1 MIPTT
6 AEAERIKTRLDQW
19 LWFARFAKS
28 RSLAARLCAAGA
40 VAVNGSSVKKANH
53 LIRVGDI
60 VLVPQG
66 GWQHTVRVA
75 SLGIR
80 RGPALE
86 ARLLYE
92 EAALSVRL
100 MDLAPVWMPLL
111 GSDDPE
117 DRSLHASAPES

>member
-1 MIPTT
+1 M
-6 AEAERIKTRLDQW
+6 AADSERTKARLDQW

-40 VAVNGSSVKKANH
+40 VAVNGFPVKKPNH
-53 LIRVGDI
+53 LIRIGDI

-75 SLGIR
+75 ALGLR
-80 RGPALE
+80 RGPAAE
-86 ARLLYE
+86 ACLLYE

-100 MDLAPVWMPLL
+100 ADLVPAWMPLL
-111 GSDDPE
+111 GADELDD
-117 DRSLHASAPES
+117 RFLHASPEG

>member
-1 MIPTT
+1 MT
-6 AEAERIKTRLDQW
+6 ADSERTKARLDQW

-40 VAVNGSSVKKANH
+40 VAVNGSPVKKPNH
-53 LIRVGDI
+53 LIRIGDV

-66 GWQHTVRVA
+66 GWQHTVRVTA
-75 SLGIR
+75 LGMR
-80 RGPALE
+80 RGPAAE

-100 MDLAPVWMPLL
+100 SDLAPVWMPLL
-111 GSDDPE
+111 GADEPE
-117 DRSLHASAPES
+117 DRFLQASAAEH